1 MPRITLDVE
10 IKNEIERNCT
20 VVQPD
25 TLKKI
30 IVKFS
35 KRLQRHLA
43 TLFCPDMLVAQSIFR
58 EPSSVRGLAGFLPE
72 VLVTTT
78 IFQAIPLSSL
88 VSLKDI
94 KAPRA
99 AAPRSVRSLAGFRPD
114 HTSYL
119 SREPREYPC
128 NFFLA
133 GVNFYRFNA
142 KNWQFTV

>member
-1 MPRITLDVE
+1 MDVE

-94 KAPRA
+94 KAPRGGRGG
-99 AAPRSVRSLAGFRPD
+99 P
-114 HTSYL
+114 
-119 SREPREYPC
+119 
-128 NFFLA
+128 
-133 GVNFYRFNA
+133 
-142 KNWQFTV
+142 